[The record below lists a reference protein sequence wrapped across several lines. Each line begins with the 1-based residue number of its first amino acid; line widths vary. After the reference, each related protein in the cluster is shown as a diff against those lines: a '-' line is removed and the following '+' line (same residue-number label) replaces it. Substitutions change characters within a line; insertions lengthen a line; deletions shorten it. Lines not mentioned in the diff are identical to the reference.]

1 MKKFLE
7 KGSRLRSN
15 SLGEI
20 DEIVKRKREEN
31 EEAESS
37 DSKIFKTSLKTNRTP
52 IKSSSNSKMEEVL
65 IRLTDI
71 MKELKEIKESNR
83 ILQLSNNQIREEF
96 KLYRE
101 EVDKETAKLKARV
114 TDLER
119 TIGEIEEKAEKKE
132 KLERKNNIIF
142 TGYIDKE
149 INTDTEKVKS
159 YLENLCKEITNSE
172 AIELQEVFHITTNKK
187 GMDIVRAK
195 INGFDNKIKIMKNKY
210 KLASKNKIMFIDDDF
225 TRKEAEIQK
234 KLRFLAITERKKNN
248 KVKVGYRKMCVNDT
262 WIKWEDLNKEN
273 QQLKRKEEKD
283 VIKKKIVEDFK
294 IGFWNINGLENKD
307 NEFWNYIESF
317 DFVGRK

>member
-159 YLENLCKEITNSE
+159 YLENLCKEITNSD

-234 KLRFLAITERKKNN
+234 KLRFLASTERKKNN

-273 QQLKRKEEKD
+273 
-283 VIKKKIVEDFK
+283 
-294 IGFWNINGLENKD
+294 
-307 NEFWNYIESF
+307 
-317 DFVGRK
+317 